1 MPADRPAPKRPPQ
14 TIRSKN
20 RFTDRADPSGEGPV
34 LMAEMAQTLHELQEC
49 VLELAVCVRMLHR
62 VREQESLSGRPELL
76 T

>member
-34 LMAEMAQTLHELQEC
+34 LMAEMAQTLRELQEC
-49 VLELAVCVRMLHR
+49 VLELAILIRMLHR
-62 VREQESLSGRPELL
+62 AREPEFLSSRPELL